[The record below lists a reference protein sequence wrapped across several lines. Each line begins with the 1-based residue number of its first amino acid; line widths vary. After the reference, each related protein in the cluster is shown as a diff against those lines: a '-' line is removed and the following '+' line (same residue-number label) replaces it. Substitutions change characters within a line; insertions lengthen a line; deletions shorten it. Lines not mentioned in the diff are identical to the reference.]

1 VNQDLANVLRT
12 SVPLF
17 RGFSP
22 DEVEVILPLCR
33 IRPFR
38 AGEVLIQS
46 GSPSTEMFLILAG
59 EALVRTPKG
68 LPLVRLARPETVGE
82 MGIFTGAPRSATV
95 EGCQDGTLVV
105 ISRPDLLKALAEDP
119 PMAIRMYKNVIEIL
133 SHRLRN
139 ENLHIQMY
147 RDQVQD
153 LEVQLQSSP
162 PQEGTPDAPLD
173 PKGIIEGFYRSIGVP
188 SVSAQ
193 QRLRDAETYQAMR
206 ERGLSDEQIHQV
218 ALWTARNIRGIK
230 AFTLVKYAIDEAI
243 KEVQG

>member
-1 VNQDLANVLRT
+1 VNQDLANILRT

-22 DEVEVILPLCR
+22 DEIGVILSLCR

-46 GSPSTEMFLILAG
+46 GSPSAEMFLILAG
-59 EALVRTPKG
+59 EVLVRTPKG

-95 EGCQDGTLVV
+95 EGCQDGTLVA
-105 ISRPDLLKALAEDP
+105 IARTDLLKALAEDP
-119 PMAIRMYKNVIEIL
+119 PMAIRMYKNVISIL
-133 SHRLRN
+133 SHRLQN

-153 LEVQLQSSP
+153 LETKLQSGP
-162 PQEGTPDAPLD
+162 PEETPDAPLD
-173 PKGIIEGFYRSIGVP
+173 AKGIIEGFYRSIGVP

-193 QRLRDAETYQAMR
+193 QRTRDAETYQAMR
-206 ERGLSDEQIHQV
+206 ERGLSDEQIQQV
-218 ALWTARNIRGIK
+218 ARWTARNIRGIK

-243 KEVQG
+243 REIQG

>member
-1 VNQDLANVLRT
+1 MNQDLANVLRT

-22 DEVEVILPLCR
+22 DEIEVILPLCR

-46 GSPSTEMFLILAG
+46 GSPSLEMFLILAG
-59 EALVRTPKG
+59 EVLVRTPKG

-95 EGCQDGTLVV
+95 EGCQDGTLVA

-153 LEVQLQSSP
+153 LETKLQSSP
-162 PQEGTPDAPLD
+162 PAETSDSPLD
-173 PKGIIEGFYRSIGVP
+173 PKGIIESFYRSIGVP

-193 QRLRDAETYQAMR
+193 QRLRDAETFHAMR
-206 ERGLSDEQIHQV
+206 ERGLSDEQIQQI
-218 ALWTARNIRGIK
+218 ARWTARNIRGIK

-243 KEVQG
+243 KEAQG

>member
-1 VNQDLANVLRT
+1 MNQDLANVLRT

-22 DEVEVILPLCR
+22 DEIEVILPLCR

-46 GSPSTEMFLILAG
+46 GSPSLEMFLILAG
-59 EALVRTPKG
+59 EVLVRTPKG

-95 EGCQDGTLVV
+95 EGCQDGTLVA

-153 LEVQLQSSP
+153 LETKLQSSP
-162 PQEGTPDAPLD
+162 PEGTSDAPLD
-173 PKGIIEGFYRSIGVP
+173 AKGIIESFYRSIGVP

-193 QRLRDAETYQAMR
+193 QRLRDAETYQTMR

-243 KEVQG
+243 KEAQG